1 MSVLEDQR
9 RIGDDTTESVE
20 PNSLVVVVFFAND
33 IHGKPVSLAAPKPSI
48 SIEWIGK
55 SLWWGG
61 TSFNA
66 SAPAFFDMTHISGL
80 EWRYQFTMIGY
91 MSLTPSATLGPQF
104 LCVEASITHG
114 EFSILKKRYC
124 IPRQPTDGPGLARRR
139 FPRRRLIPTPDTT
152 GLAGDSCKR

>member
-9 RIGDDTTESVE
+9 RIGDDNTESVE
-20 PNSLVVVVFFAND
+20 PNSKVVVLFYGLN
-33 IHGKPVSLAAPKPSI
+33 IHGQEVSLTNPGPTV

-66 SAPAFFDMTHISGL
+66 TAPVFFNMIHNTGA
-80 EWRYQFTMIGY
+80 EWRYSFVMIGY
-91 MSLTPSATLGPQF
+91 ASLGPAVTGKQF
-104 LCVEASITHG
+104 LCVEASIAHG
-114 EFSILKKRYC
+114 QFSHDKKRYC

-139 FPRRRLIPTPDTT
+139 FPRRRLIPTPDRT
-152 GLAGDSCKR
+152 GLSRDACKR